1 MLKRQ
6 MRAAVDH
13 HEAKLLPG
21 QWVIRLRAPFDVR
34 LFQSAASVALRQAAS
49 SELEQLF
56 IRAVPA

>member
-1 MLKRQ
+1 

-13 HEAKLLPG
+13 HEAKMSPG
-21 QWVIRLRAPFDVR
+21 KWVIRLRAPFDVR